1 MANGYSP
8 KDIINEPV
16 TLGASETETVVSK
29 DTGLSAGGALRG
41 FRIMMDVSSVT
52 ASTGI
57 TAKIQQRTLDAWTD
71 LAGANA
77 SVSIT
82 TDGEYVLKQ
91 LALISADQ
99 PNFPLSKQLRVVCTT
114 GSGDAVT
121 FDRMV
126 ILQEL

>member
-8 KDIINEPV
+8 KDIISQPV
-16 TLGASETETVVSK
+16 TVGASESEASVSK
-29 DTGLSAGGALRG
+29 DTGLSAGGALEG
-41 FRIMMDVSSVT
+41 FRIMMKVSSVT

-57 TAKIQQRTLDAWTD
+57 TAKVQQRTLDAWTD
-71 LAGANA
+71 LAGSNA

-82 TDGEYVLKQ
+82 GNGEFLIKQ

-99 PNFPLSKQLRVVCTT
+99 PNFPLSKQIRVVCTT
-114 GSGDAVT
+114 GAGDTVT
-121 FDRMV
+121 FDEMV